1 MVGTQGLKDFKQS
14 PGAAAVFQNSNWLVM
29 VGRDDDAINTL
40 KKESIIQMNDQVEM
54 MLRGLHMVK
63 GKYGEALIY
72 NKGTGFYAHNQ
83 LKLDP
88 FSALLYSTKAEEFQ
102 AVLKLKK
109 EGNSIEEA
117 IEKVIQIQERKS

>member
-1 MVGTQGLKDFKQS
+1 
-14 PGAAAVFQNSNWLVM
+14 
-29 VGRDDDAINTL
+29 
-40 KKESIIQMNDQVEM
+40 
-54 MLRGLHMVK
+54 MVK

-102 AVLKLKK
+102 AVMRIK
-109 EGNSIEEA
+109 EQGYSIEEA
-117 IEKVIQIQERKS
+117 IERVLLAKENTI